1 MLGGGINIWIAAVAL
16 LPRND
21 NIDPA
26 HVCAEITIAETNS
39 AFSVDS
45 GTKFI
50 LESLKE
56 RLPNIDAPPITM
68 ARPVCRARH
77 TAGALP
83 VRWFA
88 MSNLHPALAQNP

>member
-1 MLGGGINIWIAAVAL
+1 MLGGGINIWIAAVTL

-26 HVCAEITIAETNS
+26 PVCAEITIAETNS

-56 RLPNIDAPPITM
+56 
-68 ARPVCRARH
+68 
-77 TAGALP
+77 
-83 VRWFA
+83 
-88 MSNLHPALAQNP
+88 

>member
-26 HVCAEITIAETNS
+26 PVCAEITIAETNS

-68 ARPVCRARH
+68 VRPVCLGTH
-77 TAGALP
+77 ILGAQHAH
-83 VRWFA
+83 WFA
-88 MSNLHPALAQNP
+88 TFSHRPVSAQNP

>member
-26 HVCAEITIAETNS
+26 PVCAEITIAETNS

-77 TAGALP
+77 TAGALHVHWYAIFSHRP
-83 VRWFA
+83 V
-88 MSNLHPALAQNP
+88 PAQNP